1 MTSAYVSRTHV
12 GNSDKVLTDALSLV
26 GLSMIPTALAAWLVS
41 LVPLSYYA
49 ENPGT
54 VLALFIGNFI
64 VSLGLMF
71 WAFKSR
77 NSGFGV
83 VAMLLFATSMGAMMG
98 PMINKYLAMSNGVML
113 IASAA
118 AATGAAL
125 IAVTT
130 YIKVTGKDFS
140 FLGSFLF
147 GSLIILLVMS
157 VIGMFF
163 HSTAFQMVISCAAVI
178 IFLGYLL
185 FDVSRVVH
193 GGETNY
199 IIAAISIY
207 LDLINLFIHLLQIFG
222 ILSSSDD

>member
-1 MTSAYVSRTHV
+1 MTSAYVSHTQSS
-12 GNSDKVLTDALSLV
+12 NSDKVLADALSLV
-26 GLSMIPTALAAWLVS
+26 GMSMVPTAIAAWLVS
-41 LVPLSYYA
+41 LIPMSYYV

-54 VLALFIGNFI
+54 VMALFLGNFV

-98 PMINKYLAMSNGVML
+98 PMINKYMHMSNGVML

-199 IIAAISIY
+199 IIAAMSIY

-222 ILSSSDD
+222 FIGGSDD